1 MESFFNLEIKF
12 NHEND
17 VSLSI
22 ELEKTCYSKG
32 ELINGTLTLTP
43 KPNSKDTELISTVAK
58 ISFQE
63 KQCYEFLETYSEKDR
78 DIIKPTRKLTQELN
92 SLGTFPMN
100 FSNFANAKMIP
111 NLKIPFQIKV
121 PNKAHPSCIFEGNAY
136 IIHFLTC
143 EFESLKVK
151 KSIPF
156 IVKNNFYYTTKN
168 NLYRKPT
175 VYKRIIEKNKFGVL
189 SSGNLT
195 LTVTLPQNICPYY
208 EALPVLIE
216 IDCSNLKNIKIK
228 GVKMHLYKTY
238 RKHNQENK
246 KFIKEEKTEEI
257 LIKKYPLSEGLSK
270 YEIEDDIKIPR
281 ASNNLVPEKVYE
293 ILDKNKIPGSI
304 NYENIK
310 LFPTCTGGLL
320 SCAYF
325 LKIIVETNTVFS
337 TNEEI
342 IIPID
347 FYSPFEG
354 GDNNDDNEDN
364 IENNIDNTDNIED
377 NLNINQ
383 QVSISESK
391 PKKEEKKNKD
401 KKDDNNPKGFQI
413 LPDFDDN

>member
-1 MESFFNLEIKF
+1 METFFKLGSKF
-12 NHEND
+12 NYEND

-22 ELEKTCYSKG
+22 ELEKTCYSQG
-32 ELINGTLTLTP
+32 ELINGTITLTP
-43 KPNSKDTELISTVAK
+43 KPNSKDRELLSTIAK

-63 KQCYEFLETYSEKDR
+63 KQCYEFLEAYSEKDR
-78 DIIKPTRKLTQELN
+78 DIIKPTRKLTQEIH
-92 SLGTFPMN
+92 SLGTYPMN

-121 PNKAHPSCIFEGNAY
+121 PNKAHPSCIFERNAY

-156 IVKNNFYYTTKN
+156 IVKNNYYFTTEN
-168 NLYRKPT
+168 NLYRKPA

-195 LTVTLPQNICPYY
+195 LTVTLPKNICPYY

-228 GVKMHLYKTY
+228 GVKMYLYKTF

-246 KFIKEEKTEEI
+246 KFIKEEKTDEI
-257 LIKKYPLSEGLSK
+257 VIKRFPLNEGLTK
-270 YEIEDDIKIPR
+270 YEIEDDIKFPKS
-281 ASNNLVPEKVYE
+281 SNNFVPEKVYE
-293 ILDKNKIPGSI
+293 ILDKNKIPGSL
-304 NYENIK
+304 NFENIK
-310 LFPTCTGGLL
+310 LYPTCTGGLL
-320 SCAYF
+320 SCSYF
-325 LKIIVETNTVFS
+325 LKIIIETSTVFS
-337 TNEEI
+337 ANEEI

-347 FYSPFEG
+347 FYSPFEED
-354 GDNNDDNEDN
+354 DNN
-364 IENNIDNTDNIED
+364 ENNIMNNADNAENIDD

-383 QVSISESK
+383 QVSIGESQSS
-391 PKKEEKKNKD
+391 KKEKNNQNEKSG
-401 KKDDNNPKGFQI
+401 NNPKGFQI
-413 LPDFDDN
+413 LPDNDDDN